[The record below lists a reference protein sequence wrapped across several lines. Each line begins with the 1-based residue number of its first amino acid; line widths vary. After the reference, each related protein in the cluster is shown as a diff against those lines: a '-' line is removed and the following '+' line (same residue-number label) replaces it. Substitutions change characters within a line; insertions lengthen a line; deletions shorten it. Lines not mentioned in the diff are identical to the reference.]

1 MISHKSFP
9 AIASVILAIVLP
21 ASALADLTGTTTL
34 SSNATFNLNAGAN
47 SGCQGDITL
56 GGSYV
61 DSNGV
66 ATLNGTYLAPV
77 GAAQLYSIPGAGG
90 VEEFNSLTSADL
102 QTLPYGTTGITNPAV
117 NDVFAVA
124 TNAHSLA
131 KVLVTAVS
139 ASAITLQYDTVG
151 VAAGQPAVFQVMNNY
166 SYSSQVAQGSLFMI
180 TGCGLATPDSTAVLQ
195 DSTKGLPLTL
205 NGASVSVTV
214 NGVTTPAPIY
224 YATATQIAAV
234 LPSTSSSGAAT
245 VQVQYNGQTGNLITS
260 GVWETAFGFGSIYQT
275 GSGPAIAT
283 DSNYQLLTPTSSASP
298 GQVITFWGSGLGASP
313 QDSDTVYTTTLHGI
327 SVPLFPLQVLI
338 GNIPAPISY
347 QGRSGYPG
355 LDQINV
361 TVPAGVPTGCAVSV
375 VAINSNYQ
383 IISNTVTLPV
393 AAGGGSCT
401 DPVLGISPQQLAT
414 LSANGTV
421 HVGVLAIEPDSP
433 NVPNSS
439 PTGNQ
444 GPDMGAAMASFFSM
458 PGSSFG
464 AWAAGQYVMYPAQG
478 AVPPIT
484 GFNLGLS
491 QQVSLGSC
499 AMGTGFENVVEPQF
513 PTLDAGALTVTGAGG
528 VTPLTEVIVP
538 PGTGTFS
545 DQGEYMAALGQSD
558 GFGYIP
564 TGGTI
569 TFNAAGGKD
578 IGAFTASVNFPIQ
591 ETSTGTQSF
600 INGDEPVVA
609 VYEGGQTITWTGG
622 TPGEFVTISGT
633 NQNASFTCNAAATDG
648 QFTIPS
654 SVLVPMVTTHLSSA
668 PGTLSMQVSTYP
680 QIISAPG
687 LDVGYVFGYAIPV
700 QLEPATYD

>member
-1 MISHKSFP
+1 MISHKFFP
-9 AIASVILAIVLP
+9 AIASAVLSIALP
-21 ASALADLTGTTTL
+21 LSALADLTGTTTL
-34 SSNATFNLNAGAN
+34 SSNATLNLNAGAN
-47 SGCQGDITL
+47 SGCQGDISL

-61 DSNGV
+61 DSNGA
-66 ATLNGTYLAPV
+66 ATLSGTYLAPV

-90 VEEFNSLTSADL
+90 AEEFNSLTSADL

-117 NDVFAVA
+117 NDVFAVV
-124 TNAHSLA
+124 TNAGSLA
-131 KVLVTAVS
+131 KVLVTAAS
-139 ASAITLQYDTVG
+139 ASSVTLQYDTFG
-151 VAAGQPAVFQVMNNY
+151 FAAGQPAVFQAMNNY
-166 SYSSQVAQGSLFMI
+166 SYSSNVAQGSLFMI
-180 TGCGLATPDSTAVLQ
+180 TGCGLATPGSTAVLQ

-214 NGVTTPAPIY
+214 NGVTTQAPIY
-224 YATATQIAAV
+224 YATPTQIAAV
-234 LPSTSSSGAAT
+234 LPSTSPSGVAT
-245 VQVQYNGQTGNLITS
+245 FSVQYNGQTSNSIAS
-260 GVWETAFGFGSIYQT
+260 GVWETSFGFGSVYQT
-275 GSGPAIAT
+275 GSGPSIAT
-283 DSNYQLLTPTSSASP
+283 DASYQLLTPTHSASP

-313 QDSDTVYTTTLHGI
+313 QDSDTVYTTNPHGI

-361 TVPAGVPTGCAVSV
+361 TVPAGVPPGCAVSV

-383 IISNTVTLPV
+383 IVSNTVTLPV

-401 DPVLGISPQQLAT
+401 DPVLAISPQQLAT
-414 LSANGTV
+414 LSAKSTV
-421 HVGVLAIEPDSP
+421 NVGVLAIEPGFP
-433 NVPNSS
+433 GVPNSS
-439 PTGNQ
+439 F
-444 GPDMGAAMASFFSM
+444 PDMGAAMASFFSM

-464 AWAAGQYVMYPAQG
+464 GWASGQYLMYPAQG
-478 AVPPIT
+478 AVPPSM

-499 AMGTGFENVVEPQF
+499 VMGTGFENFYVPLL
-513 PTLDAGALTVTGAGG
+513 PTLDAGAVTVTGAGG
-528 VTPLTEVIVP
+528 VTALTEMAVP
-538 PGTGTFS
+538 PSTGIFGS
-545 DQGEYMAALGQSD
+545 EGEYLTALGQAD
-558 GFGYIP
+558 GFGLTP
-564 TGGTI
+564 TGGTF
-569 TFNAAGGKD
+569 TFNAAGGQD
-578 IGAFTASVNFPIQ
+578 IGAFTATVNLPIQ
-591 ETSTGTQSF
+591 ETFAGMQSF
-600 INGDEPVVA
+600 GGQSLVA

-633 NQNASFTCNAAATDG
+633 NQNASFTCNAVATDG
-648 QFTIPS
+648 RFTIPS